1 MLRVSS
7 FSQLRTDSTSQD
19 ALNLISFLLSFF
31 LSPPPLL
38 SLFSSLYHIL
48 SYLMF
53 SLSFCPSPFLY
64 FLLCSL
70 LRPHRPS
77 LTPVRCVAPPP
88 AWSTGVRAGVWGW
101 KTVPWRGWY
110 LRRGDTEEDAG
121 TGTGVTA
128 PHSAPWPDTQ
138 TQTRVSHSNVASSC
152 KLWCL
157 PNILLASAHV
167 KVYSCKCHN
176 VSPVFNR
183 KYSRKVINQLESS
196 SLYWSLS
203 LLNI

>member
-1 MLRVSS
+1 
-7 FSQLRTDSTSQD
+7 
-19 ALNLISFLLSFF
+19 
-31 LSPPPLL
+31 
-38 SLFSSLYHIL
+38 
-48 SYLMF
+48 MF
-53 SLSFCPSPFLY
+53 SLSVCPSPFLY

-77 LTPVRCVAPPP
+77 LTPVRYVAPPP
-88 AWSTGVRAGVWGW
+88 AWSTGVRAEVWGW

-196 SLYWSLS
+196 SLYWRSS
-203 LLNI
+203 WIYRWCGWRAVSVCLLIQHLGTERNLNNYHMDFYEGQNFDVSTLIHDKIS